1 MKLPDFFEL
10 VPKLRVQDPLARMF
24 GSAEDGIFEY
34 GFGDAVRL
42 AGHSC
47 PTVAAAYWLTY
58 LALEQ
63 LYPGSLPQ
71 RGGIRVELRE
81 DARAGSTGV
90 VATIVQ
96 MLTGA
101 AGSTGFKGI
110 GGRFA
115 RVGLI
120 RYAPDLLLSMRFT
133 RLDTRAAVEANADL
147 WLAPPDPATDELLSR
162 CVDERASLEEQQQLA
177 KVWQERVRHLL
188 VDLARDPGV
197 FVVRPVE
204 RHWENETPR
213 GLLLHPIGAI
223 AKATRA
229 AHLR

>member
-1 MKLPDFFEL
+1 MKLPDFFDL
-10 VPKLRVQDPLARMF
+10 VPRLRVQDPLARML
-24 GSAEDGIFEY
+24 GSAKDGVLEY
-34 GFGDAVRL
+34 SYGDAVRL

-63 LYPGSLPQ
+63 LYPDSLPE
-71 RGGIRVELRE
+71 RGGVKVELRE
-81 DARAGSTGV
+81 DARSGSTGV
-90 VATIVQ
+90 VATVVQ

-101 AGSTGFKGI
+101 AGGTGFKGI
-110 GGRFA
+110 GGRFG

-147 WLAPPDPATDELLSR
+147 WLAPADPATEELLAR
-162 CVDERASLEEQQQLA
+162 CIEERASEEDKARLGD
-177 KVWQERVRHLL
+177 VWQARVRTLL
-188 VDLARDPGV
+188 VDLARDPAV

-204 RHWENETPR
+204 RRWAGPPLAPLVPLTSPTSRTTGEPHVQ
-213 GLLLHPIGAI
+213 
-223 AKATRA
+223 
-229 AHLR
+229 